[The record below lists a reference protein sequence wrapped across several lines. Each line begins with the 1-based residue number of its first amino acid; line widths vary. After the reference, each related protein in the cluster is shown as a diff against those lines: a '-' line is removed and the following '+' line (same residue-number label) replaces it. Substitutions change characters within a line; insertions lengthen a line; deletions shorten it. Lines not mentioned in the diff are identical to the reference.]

1 MDQAGLPSGGLRVL
15 IVEDNPDH
23 AEMIKRS
30 FNRSGQW
37 SNIVWAKDGQEAL
50 DYLSVC
56 LIKEIPLLPD
66 LILLDIKM
74 PKIDGLEVLHQ
85 IKIHPR
91 LKLIPV
97 VMLTTTDREEEV
109 LSSYQ
114 SGANGYVT
122 KPMGAKEFFD
132 KMEMIQVF
140 WAQANK
146 TARARC

>member
-1 MDQAGLPSGGLRVL
+1 MDQQGSPSGLKVL

-50 DYLSVC
+50 DYLSAC
-56 LIKEIPLLPD
+56 LIKETPLLPN

-74 PKIDGLEVLHQ
+74 PRIDGLEVLRQ
-85 IKIHPR
+85 LKIHPR

-109 LSSYQ
+109 LSSYE

-132 KMEMIQVF
+132 KMEMIQIF